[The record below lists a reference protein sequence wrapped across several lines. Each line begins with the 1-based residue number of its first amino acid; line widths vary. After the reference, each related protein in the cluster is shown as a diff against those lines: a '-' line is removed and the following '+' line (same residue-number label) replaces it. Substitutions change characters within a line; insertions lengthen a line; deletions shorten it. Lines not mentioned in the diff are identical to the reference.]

1 MKLFVLSETLTT
13 GGAEWFSLRLTA
25 ALMKKGHSVYFFV
38 LRPDIINEKIV
49 QKFPQI
55 KILSLPLWKIKLLV
69 QADRVVKKLLG
80 KNIFIE
86 RANVKFI
93 KRYIKAIK
101 PDALHSHLIEADL
114 VAMKAAMGT
123 ECRVVT
129 TVHGDYSM
137 ALKQHKREKEIT
149 ELMQGLSHIA
159 VISDEQQEILS
170 QHFPQEKHKISKI
183 YNGYPLET
191 SFETE
196 TSSASFTF
204 GMIARGIPEKGWT
217 PLIKA
222 FQQLSTPNVQ
232 LHLYGDSDYLQ
243 QLKNE
248 NQDARIHFFGFTNE
262 PLKAIQT
269 FDVGMFPSQYAGESL
284 PTTIIEY
291 LAMQKP
297 VIANDIGEVGNMLQT
312 NHSQQQAGIV
322 IHPQTEAQMIQQLYE
337 AMNRMLIEPQ
347 YYEALKG
354 RCQAAFEK
362 FSMES
367 CIEAYEACYKGLD

>member
-13 GGAEWFSLRLTA
+13 GGAEWFSLRLAA

-38 LRPDIINEKIV
+38 LRPDIINERIV

-55 KILSLPLWKIKLLV
+55 KILTLPLWKIKLLV
-69 QADRVVKKLLG
+69 QVDRVTKKLLG
-80 KNIFIE
+80 KNIFVE
-86 RANVKFI
+86 RANVTFI
-93 KRYIKAIK
+93 RKQIKTIK

-123 ECRVVT
+123 ESRVVT

-159 VISDEQQEILS
+159 VISDEQQEILL
-170 QHFPQEKHKISKI
+170 QHFPMEKLKISKI
-183 YNGYPLET
+183 YNGYPLE
-191 SFETE
+191 
-196 TSSASFTF
+196 SSLEAKPKSTCFTF
-204 GMIARGIPEKGWT
+204 GMIARGIPEKGWQS
-217 PLIKA
+217 LIKA

-232 LHLYGDSDYLQ
+232 LHLYGESDYLL

-284 PTTIIEY
+284 PTTLIEY
-291 LAMQKP
+291 LALQKP
-297 VIANDIGEVGNMLQT
+297 VIANNIGEVSNMLQV
-312 NHSQQQAGIV
+312 NHTQQQAGIV
-322 IHPQTEAQMIQQLYE
+322 IHPKNEAEMIQQLYE
-337 AMNRMLIEPQ
+337 AMNKMLVEPQ
-347 YYEALKG
+347 YYEVLKG
-354 RCQAAFEK
+354 QCQRAFQK
-362 FSMES
+362 FSMDS
-367 CIEAYEACYKGLD
+367 CIEAYEACYLGHD